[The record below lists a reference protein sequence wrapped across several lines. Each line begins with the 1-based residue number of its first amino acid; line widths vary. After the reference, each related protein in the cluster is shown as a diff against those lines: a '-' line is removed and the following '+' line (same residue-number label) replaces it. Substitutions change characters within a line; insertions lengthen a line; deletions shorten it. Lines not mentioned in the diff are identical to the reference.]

1 MLGTIA
7 ACSGEDEPSPEKA
20 SPCTVLSTS
29 QAAGAL
35 GSPDVD
41 RRESSAT
48 MLGDDDLAGCV
59 WEARSSGDTLTIGF
73 VPSVE
78 EQLSPA
84 EQLARVSKG
93 CAQPQ
98 PFEADDL
105 TATTCADAGGTWL
118 WGVYED
124 GSMTMSLRLTREDAA
139 NRSDDRAKLSSL
151 AERLR
156 TNADR
161 PTYDALANG

>member
-1 MLGTIA
+1 M
-7 ACSGEDEPSPEKA
+7 
-20 SPCTVLSTS
+20 
-29 QAAGAL
+29 
-35 GSPDVD
+35 
-41 RRESSAT
+41 
-48 MLGDDDLAGCV
+48 

-73 VPSVE
+73 VPSGE

-84 EQLARVSKG
+84 EQLATVSRG

-124 GSMTMSLRLTREDAA
+124 GSMTMSLRLAREDAES
-139 NRSDDRAKLSSL
+139 RSDDRAKLRSL

-161 PTYDALANG
+161 QTYDALANR